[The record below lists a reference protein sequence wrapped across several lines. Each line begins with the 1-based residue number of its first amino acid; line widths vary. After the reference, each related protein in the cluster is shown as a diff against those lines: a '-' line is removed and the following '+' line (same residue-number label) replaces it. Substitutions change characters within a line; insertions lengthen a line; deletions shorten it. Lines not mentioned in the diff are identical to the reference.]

1 MEMVLRNLGRITI
14 TFFQENGLGQC
25 HSDLSMSLK
34 YLEYFKI
41 KRVLEFFF
49 FFFLTGAVFI
59 DVGSPLI
66 ASWKG
71 WVITPELISFG
82 FVKIRVSSVDI

>member
-14 TFFQENGLGQC
+14 TFFQENGLGEC

-41 KRVLEFFF
+41 KGVLDFFF
-49 FFFLTGAVFI
+49 FF
-59 DVGSPLI
+59 DRGS
-66 ASWKG
+66 
-71 WVITPELISFG
+71 VY
-82 FVKIRVSSVDI
+82 